1 MGQHRMNRR
10 LPLISAVIPVFRSED
25 ILARAIGSLLAQDVR
40 DWEAIIV
47 DDGSPESSWRII
59 QAYAWIDPRILVIRR
74 NHEGVCATRNAGV
87 AEAQGEYLL
96 FLDAD
101 DWLELDAMSRL
112 ASSCESERCVAVH
125 GRFRYTLP
133 DGSPTEWTGGHSL
146 ATPPFEA
153 LSRSNVL
160 SVPSSV
166 LVRKSV
172 LNEIGSFDQS
182 LAHCGDWDLWGRLA
196 RHDGAIGHVDQ
207 IVTQYRM
214 RPGSLSRSPRTLLRD
229 AITVLRRIHLPD
241 PRVRRPGARFAA
253 GAGAEQ
259 LGRNIAHFA
268 VYAAGLAVASGQ
280 PALVDAVLDLV
291 PRWTALSPTAVGEF
305 VFYALCFAHCRG
317 PERAA
322 EFWPGVASAVKHL
335 LLELERCSHTV
346 GLADEA
352 TQAIDCCGGG
362 ALSELASAPESV
374 AGVDFPS
381 MTGLA
386 HGHDTLSHD
395 MLRVLAQRGGTA

>member
-1 MGQHRMNRR
+1 MNRR

-40 DWEAIIV
+40 EWEAIIV

-59 QAYAWIDPRILVIRR
+59 QAYAWIDPRVRVIRR
-74 NHEGVCATRNAGV
+74 NHEGVCATRNAGI

-101 DWLELDAMSRL
+101 DWLEPDAMSRL
-112 ASSCESERCVAVH
+112 ASSCEAGGCVAAH

-133 DGSPTEWTGGHSL
+133 DGSPTEWTGGHSAAAPL
-146 ATPPFEA
+146 FEA

-166 LVRKSV
+166 LVCKSA
-172 LNEIGSFDQS
+172 LSEIGGFDPG

-196 RHDGAIGHVDQ
+196 RHDGAIAHVDQ
-207 IVTQYRM
+207 IVSQYRM

-241 PRVRRPGARFAA
+241 ERVRRPDARFAA

-259 LGRNIAHFA
+259 LSSNIAHFA

-280 PALVDAVLDLV
+280 PGLVDAVLELV
-291 PRWTALSPTAVGEF
+291 PRWTPLSPTTVGEF
-305 VFYALCFAHCRG
+305 VFYSLCFAHCRG

-322 EFWPGVASAVKHL
+322 EFWPGIASAVRHL
-335 LLELERCSHTV
+335 LLELEECSHTTA
-346 GLADEA
+346 LADEA
-352 TQAIDCCGGG
+352 AIVIDSCGGG
-362 ALSELASAPESV
+362 ALSDLASASEAA
-374 AGVDFPS
+374 AGIDFPTI
-381 MTGLA
+381 TGLPR
-386 HGHDTLSHD
+386 GHDTLSHD
-395 MLRVLAQRGGTA
+395 MLRVLAQRGGAV